1 MSTLNLLRPEI
12 NELLAKQDWDSL
24 REVLLEFPEQD
35 IAELLQELDDERRL
49 VLLRLLPRDI
59 LPEVF
64 SYLDDTLKKDVMK
77 AVTEEEIKIIL
88 AGMPPDDRTDFLET
102 LPGRSIQMLVSL
114 LSPDD
119 RRETLQLL
127 GYPAESVG
135 RLMTPDYVAVR
146 PEWTVQEALDHIRRK
161 GLDSETINI
170 IYVTDRYWHL
180 LGVVGLRRLILA
192 RPDERIE
199 EIMETNVVTISPLE
213 DREKA
218 VQTIQ
223 HYDVIAL
230 PVVDGDGVMLGII
243 TVDDLFDVAVEE
255 VTEDFQKSAAVKPL
269 KTSYRESSA
278 LALYRKRVVWLASL
292 LGISVVTT
300 GIISWRAETLSS
312 AIALAFFIPL
322 LIGTGGNTG
331 NQSSTLM
338 IRALATGDIKDR
350 QWINAL
356 FREIVIGC
364 LLALTMGAASWILG
378 LIKGGAQI
386 AAIVSLS
393 MMAIV
398 IVSSILGVVLPI
410 VLQRFRIDP
419 AVASNPLIASVMDIV
434 GLLIYFQI
442 ATTILKGF

>member
-398 IVSSILGVVLPI
+398 IVSSLLGVVLPI